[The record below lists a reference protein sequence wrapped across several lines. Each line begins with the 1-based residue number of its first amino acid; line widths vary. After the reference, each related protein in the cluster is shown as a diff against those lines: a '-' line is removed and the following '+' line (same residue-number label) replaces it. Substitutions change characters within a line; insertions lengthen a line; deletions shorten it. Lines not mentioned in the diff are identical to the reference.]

1 MDGADGKNVSY
12 FRGRKLYGRG
22 LKIPEGYRGV
32 VLQSTERVLEPKGE
46 QGEQGEQGEEGEQGV
61 EGEDE
66 ETAEPEIKVMEEI
79 AEFEEIIVWGHET
92 VVDETDGYVRG
103 VGEWL
108 SWCDSIHSYDDGD
121 KEGEKK

>member
-1 MDGADGKNVSY
+1 
-12 FRGRKLYGRG
+12 

-32 VLQSTERVLEPKGE
+32 VLQSTERVLERKG
-46 QGEQGEQGEEGEQGV
+46 GEQGEEGV

-66 ETAEPEIKVMEEI
+66 EAEPEIKVMEEI
-79 AEFEEIIVWGHET
+79 ADFEEILVWGHET

-108 SWCDSIHSYDDGD
+108 SWCDSIHSYDDGEG
-121 KEGEKK
+121 EGEKK

>member
-1 MDGADGKNVSY
+1 
-12 FRGRKLYGRG
+12 

-32 VLQSTERVLEPKGE
+32 VLQSTERVLERKG
-46 QGEQGEQGEEGEQGV
+46 GEEGEEGEEGV

-66 ETAEPEIKVMEEI
+66 EAEPEIKVMEEV
-79 AEFEEIIVWGHET
+79 AGFEEIVVWGHET

-108 SWCDSIHSYDDGD
+108 SWCDAIHSYD
-121 KEGEKK
+121 EGEREREKK